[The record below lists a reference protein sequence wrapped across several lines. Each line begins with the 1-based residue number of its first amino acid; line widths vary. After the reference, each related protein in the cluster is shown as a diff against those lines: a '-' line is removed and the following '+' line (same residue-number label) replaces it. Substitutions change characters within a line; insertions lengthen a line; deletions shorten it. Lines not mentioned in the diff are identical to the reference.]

1 MWSACPGVAPVWFC
15 SHSVNPKAS
24 RNSFQNIV
32 VLILKCMQLMKP
44 FRIITY
50 TQGYF
55 CDGMRCN
62 TIPALSQK
70 DAIGNGIQELFF
82 LGSV

>member
-1 MWSACPGVAPVWFC
+1 
-15 SHSVNPKAS
+15 
-24 RNSFQNIV
+24 
-32 VLILKCMQLMKP
+32 MQLMKP

-55 CDGMRCN
+55 CDGMRWN
-62 TIPALSQK
+62 TVPALSEK
-70 DAIGNGIQELFF
+70 DTIRNGIQDLFF